1 LSLKE
6 KQLINLSPELVTFL
20 MLGGVFTLVLTGF
33 PIAFVIGSVAFLT
46 GIVVFGPNVAFHIMY
61 TRFYGLS
68 LNYPYLA
75 VPLFTFMGVILQRSG
90 ITKDLYDSLYES
102 LGGLKGGLAIVTVIF
117 GTILAACL
125 GVIAAS
131 VTILSLIAL
140 GPMINKGYNKS
151 LAAGTIVASGTLGI
165 LIPPSIMLV
174 VYGPQ
179 AGISIGQMFMGAVF
193 PGLILSFLYVVYIA
207 VICRIKPEF
216 GPAMPANEITS
227 FSAKKFF
234 RLLKSMVPPVL
245 LIVAVLG
252 TIFAGIAPPT
262 EAAAVGSLAAILL
275 ALAYRKFSWSLIKN
289 ASIETLKVSAFVV
302 MIAALSYAFVGI
314 FMSAGSG
321 DVVTKLIMSIPG
333 GRWGAFLFIMLIV
346 FLLGMFIEWIGIVF
360 IIVPIFS
367 PILVKLGFNPLWAGL
382 MICINLQMAFQTP
395 PMAMSIF
402 VLKGTA
408 DPALGLTMGDIIKG
422 VIPFITIIMFTLVL
436 CMIFPE
442 IITWLPGKL
451 IGPTH

>member
-1 LSLKE
+1 MIELSAE
-6 KQLINLSPELVTFL
+6 FVTIL
-20 MLGGVFTLVLTGF
+20 MLGGVFALVLTGF
-33 PIAFVIGSVAFLT
+33 PIAFVIGSVGLLV
-46 GIVVFGPNVAFHIMY
+46 GMVVFGPDTAFHIMY
-61 TRFYGLS
+61 SRFYGLS

-75 VPLFTFMGVILQRSG
+75 VPLFTFMGVILQHSG

-102 LGGLKGGLAIVTVIF
+102 LGDLKGGLAVVTVIF

-131 VTILSLIAL
+131 VTILTLIAL
-140 GPMINKGYNKS
+140 KPMISRGYSKS
-151 LAAGTIVASGTLGI
+151 LAAGSIVASGTLGI

-174 VYGPQ
+174 VYAPQ
-179 AGISIGQMFMGAVF
+179 AGLSIGQMFMGAVF
-193 PGLILSFLYVVYIA
+193 PGLILSFLYIVYII
-207 VICRIKPEF
+207 VICKVYPEM
-216 GPAMPANEITS
+216 GPAIPKDQRTP
-227 FSAKKFF
+227 FSAAKLIH
-234 RLLKSMVPPVL
+234 LLKSMLPPIL

-252 TIFAGIAPPT
+252 TIFSGIAPPT

-275 ALAYRKFSWSLIKN
+275 AIIYRKFSWQLIKH
-289 ASIETLKVSAFVV
+289 ASLETLKVSAFVV
-302 MIAALSYAFVGI
+302 MIAALCYAFVGI

-321 DVVTKLIMSIPG
+321 DVVTHLILSVPG
-333 GRWGAFLFIMLIV
+333 GRWASFTVIMLIV

-367 PILVKLGFNPLWAGL
+367 PILVQLGFNPLWAGL

-408 DPALGLTMGDIIKG
+408 DPELGLTMADIIKG
-422 VIPFITIIMFTLVL
+422 VLPFIAIIMFTLVL

-442 IITWLPGKL
+442 IITWLPEKM

>member
-1 LSLKE
+1 MIDLSAE
-6 KQLINLSPELVTFL
+6 LITFL
-20 MLGGVFTLVLTGF
+20 MLGGVFGLVLTGF
-33 PIAFVIGSVAFLT
+33 PIAFVIGSVAFIV
-46 GIVVFGPNVAFHIMY
+46 GILAFGPDIAFHIMY

-75 VPLFTFMGVILQRSG
+75 VPLFTFMGVILQHSG

-102 LGGLKGGLAIVTVIF
+102 LGNLKGGLAVVTVIF
-117 GTILAACL
+117 GTVLAACL

-131 VTILSLIAL
+131 VTILTLIAL
-140 GPMINKGYNKS
+140 GPMINRGYDKP

-174 VYGPQ
+174 VYAPQ
-179 AGISIGQMFMGAVF
+179 AGLSIGQMFMGAVF
-193 PGLILSFLYVVYIA
+193 PGLILSALYIA
-207 VICRIKPEF
+207 YIVIRCRMNPEL
-216 GPAMPANEITS
+216 GPSIPSSELTK
-227 FSAKKFF
+227 FSVQKMV
-234 RLLKSMVPPVL
+234 RLMKSMVPPVL

-252 TIFAGIAPPT
+252 TIFSGIAPPT

-275 ALAYRKFSWSLIKN
+275 AVAYKKFSWGLIKH
-289 ASIETLKVSAFVV
+289 ASIETLRVSAFVV
-302 MIAALSYAFVGI
+302 MIAALCYAFVGI

-321 DVVTKLIMSIPG
+321 EVVTNLVLSVPG
-333 GRWGAFLFIMLIV
+333 GRWASFIVIMLIV

-367 PILVKLGFNPLWAGL
+367 PILAALGFNPLWAGL

-422 VIPFITIIMFTLVL
+422 VIPFIAIIMFTLVL

-442 IITWLPGKL
+442 IITWLPEKL